1 MQLTVIELTDMI
13 KERGVPVGQN
23 KRKVNLVQRIMVR
36 FLLHLFYC
44 PGQLS
49 VEEHTVLQHP
59 GRIDAQI
66 PLARDLYS
74 NKRSMMPMQTD
85 VDVAG
90 RGCHCLMLRY
100 LAGESAG
107 LHAMTNARAWI
118 YGYGR
123 LRQMNEC
130 TQAVTC
136 CWHRNWIGKR
146 RKAMITCHVLPQ
158 LPLHQSRGHAPM
170 SAS

>member
-1 MQLTVIELTDMI
+1 MDEDELMQLTVIELTDMI

-36 FLLHLFYC
+36 FLLHLYC

-74 NKRSMMPMQTD
+74 NKRSMMPMQTN

-90 RGCHCLMLRY
+90 QRLSLPHAEVSGRRISRFACYDKCQ
-100 LAGESAG
+100 G
-107 LHAMTNARAWI
+107 LGFTAMGA
-118 YGYGR
+118 
-123 LRQMNEC
+123 
-130 TQAVTC
+130 
-136 CWHRNWIGKR
+136 
-146 RKAMITCHVLPQ
+146 
-158 LPLHQSRGHAPM
+158 
-170 SAS
+170 